1 MSPSFTGDENAARC
15 DESAFKY
22 TWMVGNAAVLY
33 DRLGFRNILNFGFS
47 YQGDYL
53 LALAE
58 ERRAARQEASGK
70 IAKHRKDARRR
81 VRVQEDRAV
90 EEHAHRSELLDGRS
104 ATAR

>member
-1 MSPSFTGDENAARC
+1 MEIMPPSFTGDENAARC
-15 DESAFKY
+15 DESAFKF

-58 ERRAARQEASGK
+58 ERAPR
-70 IAKHRKDARRR
+70 DRRR
-81 VRVQEDRAV
+81 AVRSQSRRRDVVGEYMYKR
-90 EEHAHRSELLDGRS
+90 
-104 ATAR
+104 TARWKNMRIAQNF

>member
-1 MSPSFTGDENAARC
+1 MEIVPPSFTGDENAARC

-70 IAKHRKDARRR
+70 IAKHRKEVVGEYGYKR
-81 VRVQEDRAV
+81 
-90 EEHAHRSELLDGRS
+90 
-104 ATAR
+104 TARWKHMRIAQNF